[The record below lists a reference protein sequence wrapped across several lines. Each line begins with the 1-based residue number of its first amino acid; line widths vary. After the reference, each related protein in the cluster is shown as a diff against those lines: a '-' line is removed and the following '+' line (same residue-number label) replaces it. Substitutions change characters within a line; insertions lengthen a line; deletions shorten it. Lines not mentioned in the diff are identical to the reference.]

1 MLDADYQIVDTR
13 PPRER
18 DVVSWCPDTI
28 AGLPPVTW
36 NVPNPELINEFSSVL
51 QEARSEQPL
60 QSFFEHHPLG
70 R

>member
-1 MLDADYQIVDTR
+1 MPIIKSWIRAHLVSETL
-13 PPRER
+13 
-18 DVVSWCPDTI
+18 VSWCPDTI

-60 QSFFEHHPLG
+60 QSFFGHHPLG